1 MDMSTPLLWAQP
13 MAFQI
18 PGNPET
24 DEYLLPVSGGAD
36 SAALAML
43 LHELAP
49 HNFRMVFTD
58 TGAEEATTLA
68 MLDRL
73 EEWLQRPIE
82 RLKGHGLFDLIRLTA
97 RPIRWMT
104 LCSARSGRGGTG
116 TPRSEP

>member
-49 HNFRMVFTD
+49 HINHYV
-58 TGAEEATTLA
+58 E
-68 MLDRL
+68 
-73 EEWLQRPIE
+73 
-82 RLKGHGLFDLIRLTA
+82 K
-97 RPIRWMT
+97 
-104 LCSARSGRGGTG
+104 
-116 TPRSEP
+116 